1 MIKINGITLPDGT
14 GAIKLEPS
22 SLLDK
27 AVVKYDKEKDIL
39 VYSAEMLIECFQ
51 EDGMTEEEAR
61 DWFSYNTLR
70 TGDYVEQYPEF
81 IFEND

>member
-70 TGDYVEQYPEF
+70 TGDYVKQYPEF
-81 IFEND
+81 IYEED

>member
-1 MIKINGITLPDGT
+1 MLPENT

-22 SLLDK
+22 KLLDK

-39 VYSAEMLIECFQ
+39 IYSVESLLECFQ
-51 EDGMTEEEAR
+51 ESGMTEEEAR

-70 TGDYVEQYPEF
+70 TGDYVKQYPEF
-81 IFEND
+81 IYEED

>member
-1 MIKINGITLPDGT
+1 MIKINGITLPNGT

-70 TGDYVEQYPEF
+70 TGDYVKQYPEF
-81 IFEND
+81 IYEED

>member
-1 MIKINGITLPDGT
+1 MIIINGITIPENT

-39 VYSAEMLIECFQ
+39 VYSAEILIECFQ

-70 TGDYVEQYPEF
+70 TGDYVKQYPEF

>member
-1 MIKINGITLPDGT
+1 MIIINGITLPENT

-27 AVVKYDKEKDIL
+27 AVVKYDKEKDVL
-39 VYSAEMLIECFQ
+39 VYSAEILIECFQ

-70 TGDYVEQYPEF
+70 TGDYVKQYPEF

>member
-1 MIKINGITLPDGT
+1 MIIINGITIPENT

-27 AVVKYDKEKDIL
+27 AVVKYDKEKDVL
-39 VYSAEMLIECFQ
+39 VYSAEILIECFQ

-70 TGDYVEQYPEF
+70 TGDYVKQYPEF

>member
-1 MIKINGITLPDGT
+1 MIKINGIILPENT

-22 SLLDK
+22 NLLDK

-39 VYSAEMLIECFQ
+39 IYSVEVLLECFQ
-51 EDGMTEEEAR
+51 EDGMTYEEAR

-70 TGDYVEQYPEF
+70 TGDYVKQYPKF
-81 IFEND
+81 IYEED

>member
-1 MIKINGITLPDGT
+1 MIKINGIMLPENT

-22 SLLDK
+22 KLLDK

-39 VYSAEMLIECFQ
+39 IYSVESLLECFQ
-51 EDGMTEEEAR
+51 ESGMTEEEAR

-70 TGDYVEQYPEF
+70 TGDYVKQYPEF
-81 IFEND
+81 IYEED

>member
-22 SLLDK
+22 TLLDK
-27 AVVKYDKEKDIL
+27 AVVRYDKEKDIL
-39 VYSAEMLIECFQ
+39 YYSVEVLLECFQ
-51 EDGMTEEEAR
+51 EQGMTEEEAR

-70 TGDYVEQYPEF
+70 TGDYVKQYPEF
-81 IFEND
+81 IYEEE

>member
-1 MIKINGITLPDGT
+1 MIKINGITLPENT

-27 AVVKYDKEKDIL
+27 AVIKYDKEKDIL
-39 VYSAEMLIECFQ
+39 VYSAEILIECFQ
-51 EDGMTEEEAR
+51 ESGMTEEEAR

-70 TGDYVEQYPEF
+70 TGDYVKQYPEF